1 MYPILTEF
9 FSKRAS
15 ETHESASFY
24 VCILCPNRVFSKK
37 GPLKYSVN
45 IAFDCNTLL
54 MLTPLGMKHLLLARG
69 ICGLTHL
76 EQVFAQQDKAEDL
89 VSQAEQLILSGDIT
103 VAGLDNLL
111 RLMDGI
117 SQGKGISEKVSHI

>member
-1 MYPILTEF
+1 MQQEAWSVSRTCPIGF
-9 FSKRAS
+9 GS
-15 ETHESASFY
+15 
-24 VCILCPNRVFSKK
+24 
-37 GPLKYSVN
+37 YSPRRDLLLDFEKAVPSTFN
-45 IAFDCNTLL
+45 IAFDCTLL
-54 MLTPLGMKHLLLARG
+54 MLTLLGMKHLLLARG

>member
-1 MYPILTEF
+1 
-9 FSKRAS
+9 
-15 ETHESASFY
+15 
-24 VCILCPNRVFSKK
+24 
-37 GPLKYSVN
+37 
-45 IAFDCNTLL
+45 